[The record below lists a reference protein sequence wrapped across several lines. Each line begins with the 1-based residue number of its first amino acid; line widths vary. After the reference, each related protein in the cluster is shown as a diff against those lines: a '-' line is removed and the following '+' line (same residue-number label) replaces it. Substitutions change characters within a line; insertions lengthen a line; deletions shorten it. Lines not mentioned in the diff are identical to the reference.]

1 MSGQNRTWN
10 QWLKGKFPRR
20 RSSIKVRMDAIRHQ
34 VGELAKQVAETKI
47 LTAQSL
53 IRELRQHKEPLP
65 LARTEFKVFSQFGD
79 DGIIQ
84 YILHRLALP
93 ASERRFVEFGVENY
107 TEANTRFLLV
117 NDNWSGLVMDGSED
131 YVSYIQRD
139 NIYWRHDLTALA
151 RFITRDNIN
160 SLLQETGFHGRIGL
174 LSVDIDGND
183 YWVWEAI
190 TAVDPAMVIVE
201 FNGLFGAHEA
211 VTIPYQADF
220 HRTSAHPSNL
230 YWGASLVAFCHLAAQ
245 KSYVWIGCNSA
256 GNNAFFVRKADSHRF
271 ICPTLPD
278 GFVAAKYREARSPD
292 GKLIYL
298 DQRTGFDLV
307 KHLPVWDVVQNR
319 ERLLSDLRLD

>member
-1 MSGQNRTWN
+1 
-10 QWLKGKFPRR
+10 
-20 RSSIKVRMDAIRHQ
+20 MDTLRQQ
-34 VGELAKQVAETKI
+34 VGELAKQIAETKI

-53 IRELRQHKEPLP
+53 IRELYQHKEPLP

-84 YILHRLALP
+84 YILQRLDIP

-139 NIYWRHDLTALA
+139 TIYWRHDLTALA
-151 RFITRDNIN
+151 CFITRDNIN
-160 SLLQETGFHGRIGL
+160 ALLEKTEFQGRIGL
-174 LSVDIDGND
+174 LSIDIDGND

-201 FNGLFGAHEA
+201 FNGLFGAREA

-220 HRTSAHPSNL
+220 ERTRAHFSNL
-230 YWGASLVAFCHLAAQ
+230 YWGTSLAALCHLATR
-245 KSYVWIGCNSA
+245 KNYVWIGCNSA
-256 GNNAFFVRKADSHRF
+256 GNNAFFVRKADAPLF
-271 ICPTLPD
+271 LCPQLPD
-278 GFVAAKYREARSPD
+278 GFVAAKFREARGPD
-292 GKLIYL
+292 GKLAYI

-319 ERLLSDLRLD
+319 QRLLSDLNLD